1 MLGGYRRRGQCSFQG
16 VSVAHYGFEGGF
28 RAVRFRG
35 QLRAVA
41 TFGLVHGAWHG
52 GWCWEKLVPELEA
65 RGYAAV
71 APDLPAE
78 DLDAT
83 WEDYG
88 RIVADA
94 LDGADGDV
102 VLVGHSLAGMA
113 IPVAAAMRP
122 VRRLVFLNALIP
134 PGSPETPPPD
144 DVEPE
149 THPPGAFDA
158 LVRHDGWHEWPSAE
172 AATATMYQDC
182 SPEDVARIFP
192 RLRGHSYTMWG
203 RDYPLGR
210 WPDTE
215 IVSIL
220 CTDDRAI
227 RPEWARWAAR
237 NRLGVEP
244 IELPGSHS
252 PFVSRPADLAD
263 VLVRGL

>member
-1 MLGGYRRRGQCSFQG
+1 MT
-16 VSVAHYGFEGGF
+16 
-28 RAVRFRG
+28 
-35 QLRAVA
+35 

-65 RGYAAV
+65 RGHRAV

-78 DLDAT
+78 DLGAT

-94 LDGADGDV
+94 LAGVDGDV
-102 VLVGHSLAGMA
+102 VLVGHSMAGMT
-113 IPVAAAMRP
+113 IPVAAGLRP
-122 VRRLVFLNALIP
+122 VRRLVFLCALIP
-134 PGSPETPPPD
+134 PGAPHSPSPGQT
-144 DVEPE
+144 EPQ
-149 THPPGAFDA
+149 THPGGAFDA
-158 LVRHDGWHEWPSAE
+158 LIRHDGWHEWPSAA

-192 RLRGHSYTMWG
+192 RLCGQSFRMWS
-203 RDYPLGR
+203 REYPMKR

-220 CTDDRAI
+220 CTDDRAMS
-227 RPEWARWAAR
+227 REWTRWAAR

-244 IELPGSHS
+244 IELPGGHS

-263 VLVRGL
+263 ALVRGL